1 LSRYIEN
8 LRRSPRVPTRCTVAL
23 TRRGD
28 GCKAETEDIGPGGCL
43 VVTPLPL
50 QLGEPVMLHIESEQ
64 VAQPLRVRGRVAWV
78 GGGDHLRA
86 GISFTDERLASRSDP
101 ASWFQALCEAEPR
114 IAARLADVPERI
126 AYDAPLYLRPPP
138 TFIVDFTPEELAVL
152 GTLDTGIT
160 VEEVLAHPDA
170 GPHADRVIFALLA
183 RRAIT
188 LAPMDA
194 VPAWQWRP
202 VLERALGRPL
212 GPPRRAPPLPPP
224 PRAPAVAA
232 AAAARPDIL
241 PAAGATP
248 GSSAPPLAA
257 APPQRAVPA
266 PSAPQPHAATHE
278 GAAPATAG
286 APPRRA
292 STLIMP
298 SPGAPPRLRLR
309 EAQECFDQAKA
320 AVEANDLQAAI
331 ALLRRALTLA
341 PGDPEIATLLGQMAF
356 KDRQV

>member
-8 LRRSPRVPTRCTVAL
+8 LRRSPRVPTRCMVAL

-43 VVTPLPL
+43 VVTPQPL

-86 GISFTDERLASRSDP
+86 GISFTDEHLASRSDP
-101 ASWFQALCEAEPR
+101 ASWFQALCEAEPG

-152 GTLDTGIT
+152 GTLDTGVT

-202 VLERALGRPL
+202 VLERALGRPVA
-212 GPPRRAPPLPPP
+212 PPRRAPPLPPP
-224 PRAPAVAA
+224 PPVEA

-241 PAAGATP
+241 PATDATP
-248 GSSAPPLAA
+248 GSSAPSLAA
-257 APPQRAVPA
+257 APPQRAAPA
-266 PSAPQPHAATHE
+266 PSAPQSPTATHK
-278 GAAPATAG
+278 GAAPSSAA

-292 STLIMP
+292 STLIVP
-298 SPGAPPRLRLR
+298 SPGAPPRLRRR
-309 EAQECFDQAKA
+309 EAQEYFDQAKA
-320 AVEANDLQAAI
+320 AVEANDVQAAI